1 MLLTINTNYNLQKK
15 HGRFYLYN
23 KITSISYEL
32 SYKLYFILSLF
43 YKQAYSLDK
52 LQDEFD
58 KHGIG
63 LSDFRQ
69 FLRMDDFLD
78 LLVPAST
85 LLKISDYKVSEN
97 LPQCTSAVPERVD
110 FFITKHCNLSCK
122 HCFEGSAPTFP
133 CRRFTLDEVERLI
146 LQLESANIRTLKITG
161 GEPFSHPDIDKFLLE
176 VSRCHFETI
185 ILTNALLINPY
196 RIRLIKEGKIKLG
209 ISLDGVS
216 EETHDYIRGK
226 GAFNQLKKI
235 LGALYSEKITFGITC
250 TVNRLNLFQLDAI
263 VNYVLN
269 DLDASSLFLN
279 RLRPMGRTN
288 QNENLVLSKEED
300 DIFYKKYLGYKEIY
314 KERLFLSDDSVI
326 DNVHPHSKDIIC
338 RAGNSLL
345 AVDENLD
352 VYPCIYGIG
361 FPEYRMGNLMQ
372 QDLAQI
378 WDSAKWDLFRG
389 KTKLDELV
397 DCRQCKLNASCMI
410 RNCRLKPVYE
420 GRSFLSAVSYCK
432 GMRISV

>member
-1 MLLTINTNYNLQKK
+1 MKKLVYTNATYQ
-15 HGRFYLYN
+15 
-23 KITSISYEL
+23 
-32 SYKLYFILSLF
+32 
-43 YKQAYSLDK
+43 
-52 LQDEFD
+52 
-58 KHGIG
+58 
-63 LSDFRQ
+63 
-69 FLRMDDFLD
+69 M
-78 LLVPAST
+78 
-85 LLKISDYKVSEN
+85 
-97 LPQCTSAVPERVD
+97 
-110 FFITKHCNLSCK
+110 
-122 HCFEGSAPTFP
+122 TFP

-300 DIFYKKYLGYKEIY
+300 DIFYKKYLGYKEI
-314 KERLFLSDDSVI
+314 F
-326 DNVHPHSKDIIC
+326 
-338 RAGNSLL
+338 
-345 AVDENLD
+345 
-352 VYPCIYGIG
+352 
-361 FPEYRMGNLMQ
+361 
-372 QDLAQI
+372 
-378 WDSAKWDLFRG
+378 
-389 KTKLDELV
+389 
-397 DCRQCKLNASCMI
+397 
-410 RNCRLKPVYE
+410 
-420 GRSFLSAVSYCK
+420 
-432 GMRISV
+432 